1 MANIHTVFKDDCV
14 NGSIIG
20 GDYVTGLLC
29 YQGRQQGDQLWA
41 DTLEQL
47 RENAEALKGELLAE
61 CGDVAL
67 YIYPRDD
74 WTLKILN

>member
-14 NGSIIG
+14 SGVIVG

-29 YQGRQQGDQLWA
+29 YQGRQQGQQLWA
-41 DTLEQL
+41 DGLEQL
-47 RENAEALKGELLAE
+47 RARAEALKAELLAE